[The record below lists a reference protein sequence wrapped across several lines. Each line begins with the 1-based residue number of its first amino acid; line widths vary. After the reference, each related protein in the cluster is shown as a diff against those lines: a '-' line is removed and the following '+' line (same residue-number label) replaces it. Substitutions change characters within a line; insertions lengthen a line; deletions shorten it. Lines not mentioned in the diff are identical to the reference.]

1 MLSMMNEYMISGEP
15 LHGVVLR
22 NLSPSKDQ
30 RGSFTEVFQSHWPGP
45 IDPVQWSVVHSV
57 ANVLRGLHLH
67 LNHDE
72 YFMVVEGKSFVGLRD
87 VRLDSPTRNRSC
99 LFELSGT
106 DPVALMFPR
115 GILHGW
121 YFPESSFHVQA
132 VSESYKDYSA
142 YDNLGC
148 SWSDPALE
156 IPWPCS
162 DPILSERARDFRS
175 LKELLATIS
184 EIIEQ
189 PFAT

>member
-1 MLSMMNEYMISGEP
+1 MHEYLRSGEP
-15 LHGVVLR
+15 LHGMVLQK
-22 NLSPSKDQ
+22 LKPSVDE

-57 ANVLRGLHLH
+57 TNVLRGPHLH

-72 YFMVVEGKSFVGLRD
+72 YFMVIQGRAFVGLRD
-87 VRLDSPTRNRSC
+87 IRFDSPTRDHSC
-99 LFELSGT
+99 LVELAAT
-106 DPVALMFPR
+106 DHVALMFPR

-121 YFPESSFHVQA
+121 YFPDESVRVQA
-132 VSESYKDYSA
+132 VSESYKDYHS

-148 SWSDPALE
+148 HWSDPDLE

-162 DPILSERARDFRS
+162 DPLLSERARNFPP

-184 EIIEQ
+184 EIVDL
-189 PFAT
+189 PLTT